1 MKAILAALVVLALAA
16 PADARPPRV
25 NGTNTAPL
33 RASGF
38 YDESRYGEFLPY
50 SHPGSAFS
58 TYGVPYARPA
68 YRTAPPARG
77 PEFQFN
83 RSNGAYLGTFNGG
96 FRGSLLQRP

>member
-1 MKAILAALVVLALAA
+1 MKALLTALVVLVCAA
-16 PADARPPRV
+16 SADARPPRI

-58 TYGVPYARPA
+58 AYGVPYANPV
-68 YRTAPPARG
+68 YRGAPPARG
-77 PEFQFN
+77 AEPQFS
-83 RSNGAYLGTFNGG
+83 RFNGSYLGTFNGG
-96 FRGSLLQRP
+96 FRGSFRP

>member
-1 MKAILAALVVLALAA
+1 MRATLLALAVLVTA
-16 PADARPPRV
+16 ATADARPPRV

-38 YDESRYGEFLPY
+38 YDEARYGEFLPH

-58 TYGVPYARPA
+58 AYGVPYAHPV

-77 PEFQFN
+77 PEPVFN
-83 RSNGAYLGTFNGG
+83 RRNGAYLGTFNGG
-96 FRGSLLQRP
+96 FRGALRP